1 LSATRLGSLDAFLAD
16 TKTKDATV
24 RNLEMIGEAI
34 KGLSS
39 DFRKKHRGVPWQDI
53 TGMRD
58 RLIHNYAGV
67 NWDIVWDVIQT
78 KLSELR
84 RVLAERE
91 EPSR

>member
-1 LSATRLGSLDAFLAD
+1 MSATRLGSLDAFLAD

-53 TGMRD
+53 GACAPASFS
-58 RLIHNYAGV
+58 YAGV

-84 RVLAERE
+84 GLLAERE
-91 EPSR
+91 EPSK

>member
-1 LSATRLGSLDAFLAD
+1 
-16 TKTKDATV
+16 
-24 RNLEMIGEAI
+24 
-34 KGLSS
+34 
-39 DFRKKHRGVPWQDI
+39 
-53 TGMRD
+53 MRD